1 MHARCHAE
9 RCAARGERTCARAGT
24 RCTLSASTARARH
37 GQGEGGCGTYG
48 RSERLASIGWR
59 RRWPV
64 GVDGEA
70 AMAGLPPKPRSPRA
84 CARSVSARGRGKVR
98 CRGRGGWQVESWGS
112 SWAAA
117 HRRLGVG
124 SGESEREGV
133 GQSCKDCLGFH
144 PFLVS
149 TSYRTKGI

>member
-1 MHARCHAE
+1 MHARCRAE
-9 RCAARGERTCARAGT
+9 RCAARGERTCARAGM
-24 RCTLSASTARARH
+24 RCMLSASTARARQ
-37 GQGEGGCGTYG
+37 GQGKGGCRTYG

-70 AMAGLPPKPRSPRA
+70 ATAGLPPKPRSPWA
-84 CARSVSARGRGKVR
+84 CAWSASARGRGKVR
-98 CRGRGGWQVESWGS
+98 CRVCGGWQVGSWGS

-124 SGESEREGV
+124 SGESKREGDRAILQRLPRV
-133 GQSCKDCLGFH
+133 S
-144 PFLVS
+144 PSLVS